1 MKNKFVTVFGSS
13 VPKPGEEEYKTA
25 YRLGMLLAKSG
36 LNVCT
41 GGYQGIMDAV
51 SKGAREVGAEAIG
64 VTIDIYNSVPSKY
77 LTKEIKCQTLFERLD
92 NLIKIGDAYIILQGG
107 TGTLVELAIVWEFI
121 NKKMMPKK
129 PVACHGKMWSDI
141 VSLMESQIKKEKRET
156 GLIKCFA
163 DIEMCANYII
173 SSLSNV
179 E

>member
-13 VPKPGEEEYKTA
+13 VPKPGDEEYETA
-25 YRLGMLLAKSG
+25 YLLGKLLAEAG

-51 SKGAREVGAEAIG
+51 SKGARLAGAEAIG

-77 LTKEIKCQTLFERLD
+77 LSKEIKCKSLFERLE
-92 NLIKIGDAYIILQGG
+92 NLMKIGDAYIVLQGG

-129 PVACHGKMWSDI
+129 PIACHGKMWSDI
-141 VSLMESQIKKEKRET
+141 VKLMDTQIEKEKREI
-156 GLIKCFA
+156 GLIKCFS
-163 DIEMCANYII
+163 DIKICANYII
-173 SSLSNV
+173 DSLS
-179 E
+179 